1 MTVNEIVC
9 HFGTIKKT
17 AKFYGVTPEA
27 VSMWKRRAG
36 GLIPKSRALE
46 AELRTNGK
54 LKYRA
59 DLYEKVQIQ
68 VNKRVVEN

>member
-1 MTVNEIVC
+1 MTVDEIVC
-9 HFGTIKKT
+9 HFGTIKK
-17 AKFYGVTPEA
+17 AAEFYGVTPEA
-27 VSMWKRRAG
+27 ISMWKRRTC

-59 DLYEKVQIQ
+59 DLYGKTQIL
-68 VNKRVVEN
+68 VNKRIAED